1 MNIALIIFS
10 LLGAAF
16 AVFLALGRVDPVLGN
31 IEGLIAWISSLAL
44 GADLPAHCQ
53 LETAI
58 GLDPDDPRAKEM
70 AAMDPK
76 GARPYILITRSCA
89 MLTVFELTGSMD
101 VVGDAEFE
109 SITDNLRRA
118 MTSYFQKPG
127 YSVEFSFERDPE
139 LVQQRVRSLMQPAYD
154 TVKRIGLDLNDV
166 LDDRVDRVASLC
178 SHESCYVLLYTH
190 LTSMSPDELKRELAR
205 HKAAMKEYNVK
216 PMLAAQS
223 ATAILKG
230 LLSRHESFIE
240 AMEKDFLYAKLH
252 VEKLSTHQAVRAI
265 RMSYDRQRTDPKW
278 RPALPGDRFT
288 PRQTRG
294 NPADDYYLTKLSE
307 QMCTGKIVTDGDF
320 VSINGQYH
328 GSAYME
334 LGPQEIHDF
343 MLLFNRVGKEIPW
356 RIKFAV
362 EPGGLDASKLKSI
375 AIGIIGFMS
384 DTNKAIKRS
393 FDALGEANKN
403 GECDVSVRITAS
415 TWGPDKKT
423 CESRLS
429 ALVSAMQGWG
439 VTQVSTDTGDPMLG
453 LASTIPGFSDKSIA
467 PKLIAP
473 LSHLVRLLP
482 IQRAASPWYDGGSI
496 VLRTLD
502 GKVYPYQPN
511 SSLQTAWIDLI
522 WAVMGSGKSVYL
534 NTLNLGAILSP
545 GLKRLPLITVIDVG
559 PSSAGLIDLIRNAL
573 PESRQHEAIYVR
585 LRNTSEF
592 AINPFDTLPGC
603 RRPTAFDREFLTSLL
618 TSLATPVGSSN
629 PYPNASEL
637 SGMIVDE
644 VYQRYS
650 TNGSEKKYEATI
662 DEVVDEALEQTG
674 YAVDQ
679 FTTWWDITDHLFAK
693 GMFRESRRAQRFAV
707 PVLADLIESLGSER
721 VRSMYEPR
729 EDSKAMTES
738 GMALLDAMRLVI
750 TSALKDFP
758 VIAGHTRF
766 ELSEQSRI
774 VALDLEEVTRGA
786 GQDGERRAEIMFVFA
801 RQIAAR
807 QYYLPESIADLA
819 PSMYHATHQ
828 ARYEDIK
835 DEMKAICVDE
845 LHRTAGKKSFR
856 RLLSLDRREGRK
868 HGIRVSLAS
877 QFMTDFQTDGEAI
890 TESAFSA
897 YIMNAGSPASRAEA
911 QKMFGLSDSAITA
924 LERDVRGPGRFLVW
938 HQTKKGIVTQIL
950 HNAPGAIELWAFS
963 TTAKDVGLRRRLYR
977 MIPPAKARRILAKEF
992 PSGTAAPYLEAR
1004 QAEQGAQD
1012 DENILDTVANELV
1025 IKHGLDKQE
1034 LVA

>member
-1 MNIALIIFS
+1 MNIALVVFS
-10 LLGAAF
+10 LMGALF
-16 AVFLALGRVDPVLGN
+16 AGFLVFGRVRPVLEN
-31 IEGLIAWISSLAL
+31 VEGLIAWISSFAL

-76 GARPYILITRSCA
+76 GARPYILVTRNCS

-118 MTSYFQKPG
+118 MTSYFQKAG

-139 LVQQRVRSLMQPAYD
+139 LVQQRVRTLMQPAYD

-166 LDDRVDRVASLC
+166 LDDRVQRVSSLC

-190 LTSMSPDELKRELAR
+190 LTAMAPDELKRELAR

-223 ATAILKG
+223 ATAIMKG
-230 LLSRHESFIE
+230 LISRHESFIE

-252 VEKLSTHQAVRAI
+252 VERLSTHQAARAI

-278 RPALPGDRFT
+278 RPTLPGDAYT
-288 PRQTRG
+288 PRSSRG
-294 NPADDYYLTKLSE
+294 NPVDDYYLPKFSE
-307 QMCTGKIVTDGDF
+307 QMCSSKIETDGDF
-320 VSINGQYH
+320 VRINGQYH

-343 MLLFNRVGKEIPW
+343 MLLFNRVGKDIPW
-356 RIKFAV
+356 RVKFSI
-362 EPGGLDASKLKSI
+362 EPGGLDSAKLKGIVVS
-375 AIGIIGFMS
+375 IIGFTS
-384 DTNKAIKRS
+384 DVNKAIKRS
-393 FDALGEANKN
+393 FDALGEARKN
-403 GECDVSVRITAS
+403 GECDVSVRITAA

-439 VTQVSTDTGDPMLG
+439 VTQVSTDTGDPLLG
-453 LASTIPGFSDKSIA
+453 LASTLPGFSDKSVA
-467 PKLIAP
+467 PRLIPP

-482 IQRAASPWYDGGSI
+482 IQRAASPWYEGGSI

-522 WAVMGSGKSVYL
+522 WATMGSGKSVFL

-559 PSSAGLIDLIRNAL
+559 PSSAGLIDMIKNAL
-573 PESRQHEAIYVR
+573 PAQREHEAIYVR
-585 LRNTSEF
+585 LRNTTEY

-603 RRPTAFDREFLTSLL
+603 RRPTAFDREFLISLL
-618 TSLATPVGSSN
+618 TSLATPVGSTM

-637 SGMIVDE
+637 AGMIVDE

-650 TNGSEKKYEATI
+650 TNGSEKKYESTI
-662 DEVVDEALEQTG
+662 DDLVDAALEQTG
-674 YAVDQ
+674 YKPDDY
-679 FTTWWDITDHLFAK
+679 TTWWAVTDHLFAK

-707 PVLADLIESLGSER
+707 PVLSDLIEVLGGER
-721 VRSMYEPR
+721 VRSVYEPK
-729 EDSKAMTES
+729 EDSKARTES
-738 GMALLDAMRLVI
+738 GLTLLDAMRMVI
-750 TSALKDFP
+750 TTALKDFP
-758 VIAGHTRF
+758 VIASDTRF
-766 ELSEQSRI
+766 ELSEQSRV

-786 GQDGERRAEIMFVFA
+786 GADGERRAEIMFVFA

-819 PSMYHATHQ
+819 PAMYHAAHQ
-828 ARYEDIK
+828 SRYEDIK

-877 QFMTDFQTDGEAI
+877 QFMGDFQTDGESI

-897 YIMNAGSPASRAEA
+897 YIMNAGSPSARAEA
-911 QKMFGLSDSAITA
+911 QAMFGLSNSAITA

-938 HQTKKGIVTQIL
+938 HQTKRGIVTQIL

-977 MIPPAKARRILAKEF
+977 RLPPAKARQILAKEF
-992 PSGTAAPYLEAR
+992 PSGTAAPYLETR

-1025 IKHGLDKQE
+1025 IKNGLDKQE
-1034 LVA
+1034 LAA